1 MEHNKDLEMSYYT
14 TGLITHV
21 LNNDACTVAVAD
33 LEGGSMGLM
42 EPGCLRKTQ
51 TKTVYTTTHTNHS
64 RTP

>member
-1 MEHNKDLEMSYYT
+1 MSYYT

-42 EPGCLRKTQ
+42 EPPFEGLSSQILGKSVQ
-51 TKTVYTTTHTNHS
+51 T
-64 RTP
+64 